1 MPRLGKLRV
10 TMMAGTLIL
19 ALAGCSPER
28 GEPVEEADSSFAE
41 GGTEL
46 AFEDGEGL
54 PAAPVEGDPAPSAVP
69 ETASGMAPPR
79 EPTPAA
85 PTARQVEEAAPSRT
99 EPAPAP
105 RQEPAAPSPSRT
117 PAAPAPAP
125 ASPAAPPAAAPSP
138 APTPAP
144 TPAASSAAGREVFL
158 EQNCQRCHAVSTAG
172 IEARVTTG
180 RTAGGDLSA
189 STMDRA
195 GLRAVSL
202 REREVDDRRHPGEF
216 KGTAAQLEAMVDW
229 LIAQRR

>member
-28 GEPVEEADSSFAE
+28 GEPVEEADSTFAE

-46 AFEDGEGL
+46 AFEEGAGL
-54 PAAPVEGDPAPSAVP
+54 PAAPVEDDPAASAAP
-69 ETASGMAPPR
+69 ETAPGTAPPR
-79 EPTPAA
+79 ELTPAA
-85 PTARQVEEAAPSRT
+85 PPAGQVEEAAPSRT

-105 RQEPAAPSPSRT
+105 RQEPAAPSTSPT
-117 PAAPAPAP
+117 PAAPAPAAP
-125 ASPAAPPAAAPSP
+125 APAAPAAAPPAAAPSP
-138 APTPAP
+138 APA
-144 TPAASSAAGREVFL
+144 PAAAPAAGRQVFL
-158 EQNCQRCHAVSTAG
+158 DQNCQRCHAVSAAG

-195 GLRAVSL
+195 GLRAVTL
-202 REREVDDRRHPGEF
+202 REREVDGRQHPGQF
-216 KGTAAQLEAMVDW
+216 KGTPGELEAMVDW
-229 LIAQRR
+229 LITQRR